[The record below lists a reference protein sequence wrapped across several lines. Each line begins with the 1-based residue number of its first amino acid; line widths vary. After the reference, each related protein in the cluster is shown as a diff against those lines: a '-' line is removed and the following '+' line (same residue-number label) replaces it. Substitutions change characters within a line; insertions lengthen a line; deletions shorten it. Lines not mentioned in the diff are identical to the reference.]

1 MRPTTTMTVF
11 ACFAD
16 TTTPTFVLRRKR
28 RHPVAAPAAGLCE
41 TVAAVRLRTLAVVLR
56 AEATACVTT
65 VAAAAA
71 APRAAVVFFTAAAS
85 VLFRAVV
92 FFAAVVFSP
101 SFADARAAVVFF
113 VVVFSAIRRPCL
125 CCLRLTLGLHG
136 TKARHLLTRDREGAV
151 VLQLAR
157 GELEPKV
164 EDLFLRGLQLVA

>member
-1 MRPTTTMTVF
+1 MRPTTPMTVF

-65 VAAAAA
+65 VAVAAA
-71 APRAAVVFFTAAAS
+71 APRAAVVFFTGAAS
-85 VLFRAVV
+85 VLLRAVVFSSPRADARAAVV

-113 VVVFSAIRRPCL
+113 
-125 CCLRLTLGLHG
+125 
-136 TKARHLLTRDREGAV
+136 
-151 VLQLAR
+151 
-157 GELEPKV
+157 
-164 EDLFLRGLQLVA
+164 